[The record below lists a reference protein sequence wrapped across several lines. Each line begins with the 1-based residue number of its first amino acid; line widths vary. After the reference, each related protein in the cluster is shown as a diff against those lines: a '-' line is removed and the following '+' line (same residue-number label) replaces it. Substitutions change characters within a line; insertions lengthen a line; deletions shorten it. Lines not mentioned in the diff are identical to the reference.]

1 MTRLSPDD
9 LALKATTRAL
19 TDACGGSEACAV
31 VLDKSASLIR
41 SYGNPNVLD
50 RFMPANDILALER
63 LAGRPI
69 VSAWGVERHKSDPDR
84 PRRPL
89 TLPDLQKL
97 VKECAETQGEWIEA
111 AADGRFCAADRLKL
125 GCGLREL
132 AALCLEQ
139 ADALDASE

>member
-19 TDACGGSEACAV
+19 IDACGRSEACGV
-31 VLDKSASLIR
+31 ILDKSASLVR
-41 SYGNPNVLD
+41 SYANPNVAG
-50 RFMPANDILALER
+50 RFMPLDDVLKLER
-63 LAGRPI
+63 AAGRPI

-84 PRRPL
+84 PRRQL
-89 TLPDLQKL
+89 ALPDLQKL

-111 AADGRFCAADRLKL
+111 AADGRFCAADRLTL
-125 GCGLREL
+125 GRGLREL